1 MSTVSPE
8 HGESPDNG
16 ESPGNGES
24 QEDGQ
29 SPDNGG
35 SAEDAA
41 AWPGA
46 DGLFGPDSVTWRIM
60 GEPVMWVAGFRS
72 LFLQALNP
80 RAMRATWQNTSF
92 TDRRE
97 AWGRFV
103 RTAEFVRV
111 RTYGTAAE
119 AERAGRRVRKIHA
132 TLTGTD
138 ADGSTIRLD
147 EPELLLWVHCGEVAS
162 YVDIARRCG
171 MPVSAADLDAFVS
184 EQRRG
189 AAMVGLD
196 PAGLPASVADLDAY
210 YERVTPGLYACAE
223 AKEALRGSF
232 NPPVPTQYMALKVM
246 IPPFSTLAF
255 ATLPRW
261 ARKMYG
267 TPGSPLTD
275 FAATAALR
283 ALYQST
289 TRVPRQLLYLPA
301 TAAMRLRGRGR
312 GRPAPPAPA
321 NAA

>member
-1 MSTVSPE
+1 
-8 HGESPDNG
+8 
-16 ESPGNGES
+16 
-24 QEDGQ
+24 
-29 SPDNGG
+29 
-35 SAEDAA
+35 
-41 AWPGA
+41 
-46 DGLFGPDSVTWRIM
+46 
-60 GEPVMWVAGFRS
+60 MWVAGFRS

-103 RTAEFVRV
+103 RTAEFVGV

-132 TLTGTD
+132 TLTGVD
-138 ADGSTIRLD
+138 ADGSIIRLD

-171 MPVSAADLDAFVS
+171 MPISAADLDAFVS

-189 AAMVGLD
+189 GAMVGLD
-196 PAGLPASVADLDAY
+196 PASLPASVADLDAY

-232 NPPVPTQYMALKVM
+232 NPPVPTQYLALKVV

-267 TPGSPLTD
+267 TPGSSLTD
-275 FAATAALR
+275 FAATAALH

-301 TAAMRLRGRGR
+301 TAAMRLRGLGR

>member
-8 HGESPDNG
+8 PGESPD
-16 ESPGNGES
+16 
-24 QEDGQ
+24 DGG
-29 SPDNGG
+29 SPD
-35 SAEDAA
+35 EAA

-60 GEPVMWVAGFRS
+60 GEPIVWVAGFRS

-103 RTAEFVRV
+103 RTAEFVGV

-138 ADGSTIRLD
+138 ADGSIIRLD
-147 EPELLLWVHCGEVAS
+147 EPDLLLWVHCGEVAS

-189 AAMVGLD
+189 GAMVGLD
-196 PAGLPASVADLDAY
+196 PASLPASVADLDAY
-210 YERVTPGLYACAE
+210 YERVTPGLYACDE

-232 NPPVPTQYMALKVM
+232 NPPVPTQYLALKVV